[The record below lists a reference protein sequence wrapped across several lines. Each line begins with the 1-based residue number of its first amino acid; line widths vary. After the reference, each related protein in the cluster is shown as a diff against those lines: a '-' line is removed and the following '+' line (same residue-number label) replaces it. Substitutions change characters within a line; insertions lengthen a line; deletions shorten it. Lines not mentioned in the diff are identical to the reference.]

1 MDNLNLDYSLS
12 EKLKSFT
19 EMALREAYRK
29 KKEILEL
36 TENDIKSTLK
46 NKEIELLEE
55 AYRLMQ
61 TGTRQNRR
69 ELNESVSKALVDG
82 KRKMFDKRRDI
93 IEDVFKQV
101 KENLKEYK
109 MTTAYPVKIMND
121 IMECFRLISDSDYEI
136 EVNEDEVDLFKRLIS
151 EAKIPIELKISEED
165 LGGGFIMNG
174 ITKRIRIDC
183 SFKTAEQDAR
193 ERFLE
198 MCRIPID
205 DGDLLD
211 GQ

>member
-1 MDNLNLDYSLS
+1 MDNFNQNYSVN

-29 KKEILEL
+29 KKEILDI
-36 TENDIKSTLK
+36 TEKEIKNTLK

-55 AYRLMQ
+55 AYRSMQ

-82 KRKMFDKRRDI
+82 KRKMFDKRRAI
-93 IEDVFKQV
+93 IEDVFKQA

-109 MTTAYPVKIMND
+109 LTTAYPVKIMND
-121 IMECFRLISDSDYEI
+121 IFISFSVISDSEYEI
-136 EVNEDEVDLFKRLIS
+136 EVNKDEKDLFEKLIT
-151 EAKIPIELKISEED
+151 EAKIPIDIKVSTENI
-165 LGGGFIMNG
+165 GGGFIIYG
-174 ITKRIRIDC
+174 INKRIRIDC
-183 SFKTAEQDAR
+183 SFKAAEQEAR
-193 ERFLE
+193 EKFLE
-198 MCRIPID
+198 ICRIPID

>member
-1 MDNLNLDYSLS
+1 MDNLYQNYSVN

-29 KKEILEL
+29 KKEILDI
-36 TENDIKSTLK
+36 TENENKKTLK

-55 AYRLMQ
+55 AYRSIQ
-61 TGTRQNRR
+61 VGTLQNRR
-69 ELNESVSKALVDG
+69 ELNEAVSKALVDG
-82 KRKMFDKRRDI
+82 KRKMFDKRRAI

-101 KENLKEYK
+101 KKRVRSYK
-109 MTTAYPVKIMND
+109 LTTEYPVKIMND
-121 IMECFRLISDSDYEI
+121 ILKCFNLIRDSEYVM
-136 EVNEDEVDLFKRLIS
+136 EVNKDEKGLFNKLIT
-151 EAKIPIELKISEED
+151 EAKIPVEIKISEED

-183 SFKTAEQDAR
+183 SFKTAEQEAR
-193 ERFLE
+193 EKFLE

>member
-1 MDNLNLDYSLS
+1 MDNLNQYYSVN

-29 KKEILEL
+29 KKEILDL
-36 TENDIKSTLK
+36 TEDENKKTLK

-82 KRKMFDKRRDI
+82 KRRMFDKRRAI

-101 KENLKEYK
+101 IEKLEAYK
-109 MTTAYPVKIMND
+109 MTTEYPIKLMND
-121 IMECFRLISDSDYEI
+121 IFISFSILNDSEYEI
-136 EVNEDEVDLFKRLIS
+136 EVNKEEEDLFKKLIT
-151 EAKIPIELKISEED
+151 EAKIPIEIKISEED

-174 ITKRIRIDC
+174 ITKRIRMDY
-183 SFKTAEQDAR
+183 SFKTAEQEAR
-193 ERFLE
+193 EKFLE

>member
-1 MDNLNLDYSLS
+1 MDDLNQNYSVN

-29 KKEILEL
+29 KKEILDL
-36 TENDIKSTLK
+36 TEVEIKNTLK

-82 KRKMFDKRRDI
+82 KRRMFDKRRAI

-101 KENLKEYK
+101 EKELEAYK
-109 MTTAYPVKIMND
+109 MTTGYPVKLMND
-121 IMECFRLISDSDYEI
+121 IFKSFSIIGDSEYEI
-136 EVNEDEVDLFKRLIS
+136 EVNKDEEDLFKKLIT
-151 EAKIPIELKISEED
+151 EAKIPIEIKISEEK

-174 ITKRIRIDC
+174 ITKRIRMDY
-183 SFKTAEQDAR
+183 SFKTAEQEAR
-193 ERFLE
+193 EKFLE

>member
-1 MDNLNLDYSLS
+1 MDNFNQNYSVN

-19 EMALREAYRK
+19 EMALREAHRK
-29 KKEILEL
+29 KKEILDL
-36 TENDIKSTLK
+36 TEAEIKKTLK

-55 AYRLMQ
+55 AYRSMQ

-82 KRKMFDKRRDI
+82 KSKMFDKRRAI

-101 KENLKEYK
+101 KEKIEAYK
-109 MTTAYPVKIMND
+109 KTTAYPVKIMND
-121 IMECFRLISDSDYEI
+121 IFTCFSIISDSEYEI
-136 EVNEDEVDLFKRLIS
+136 VVNKDEESLFKKLIT
-151 EAKIPIELKISEED
+151 EAKIPIEIKISEEK

-174 ITKRIRIDC
+174 ITKRIRMDC
-183 SFKTAEQDAR
+183 SFKTSEQAAR
-193 ERFLE
+193 EKFLE

>member
-1 MDNLNLDYSLS
+1 MDNLNQNYSVN

-29 KKEILEL
+29 KKEILDL
-36 TENDIKSTLK
+36 TEDENKKTLK

-82 KRKMFDKRRDI
+82 KRRMFDKRRAI

-101 KENLKEYK
+101 IEKLEAYK
-109 MTTAYPVKIMND
+109 MTTEYPIKLMND
-121 IMECFRLISDSDYEI
+121 IFVSFSILNDSEYEI
-136 EVNEDEVDLFKRLIS
+136 EVNKEEEDLFKKLIT
-151 EAKIPIELKISEED
+151 EAKIPIEIKISEED

-174 ITKRIRIDC
+174 ITKRIRMDY
-183 SFKTAEQDAR
+183 SFKTAEQEAR
-193 ERFLE
+193 EKFLE

>member
-1 MDNLNLDYSLS
+1 MDNLNQNYSVS

-29 KKEILEL
+29 KKEILDL
-36 TENDIKSTLK
+36 TESESKNTLK

-55 AYRLMQ
+55 AYRSMQ
-61 TGTRQNRR
+61 TGTRHNRR
-69 ELNESVSKALVDG
+69 ELNESVSKALLDG
-82 KRKMFDKRRDI
+82 KRRMFDKRRAI
-93 IEDVFKQV
+93 IDDVFKQTEE
-101 KENLKEYK
+101 KLKAYK
-109 MTTAYPVKIMND
+109 MTTEYPVKIMHD
-121 IMECFRLISDSDYEI
+121 IFESFSIIDDSEYEI
-136 EVNEDEVDLFKRLIS
+136 EVNEDEEDLFKKLIS
-151 EAKIPIELKISEED
+151 EAKIPIEIKLSEEN

-174 ITKRIRIDC
+174 MTKRIRMDY

-193 ERFLE
+193 EKFLE
-198 MCRIPID
+198 MCGIPID

>member
-1 MDNLNLDYSLS
+1 MDNLNQNYSVN

-29 KKEILEL
+29 KKEILDF
-36 TENDIKSTLK
+36 TEKEIKAALK

-55 AYRLMQ
+55 AYRSMQ

-69 ELNESVSKALVDG
+69 ELNESISKALVDG
-82 KRKMFDKRRDI
+82 KRRMFDKRRAI

-101 KENLKEYK
+101 DENLESYK
-109 MTTAYPVKIMND
+109 TTTAYPIKILND
-121 IMECFRLISDSDYEI
+121 IFTSFSIIGDSEYEI
-136 EVNEDEVDLFKRLIS
+136 EINKDEESLFRKLIS
-151 EAKIPIELKISEED
+151 EAKIPIDINVSEENI
-165 LGGGFIMNG
+165 GGGFIMNG
-174 ITKRIRIDC
+174 ITKRIRLDC
-183 SFKTAEQDAR
+183 SFKAAKQEAR
-193 ERFLE
+193 EKFLE

>member
-1 MDNLNLDYSLS
+1 MDNLNQNYSLN

-29 KKEILEL
+29 RKEILE
-36 TENDIKSTLK
+36 TTKNEIKSTLN

-55 AYRLMQ
+55 AYRSMQ
-61 TGTRQNRR
+61 TGTLQNRR
-69 ELNESVSKALVDG
+69 ELNEAVSKALVDG
-82 KRKMFDKRRDI
+82 KRKMFDKRRAI

-101 KENLKEYK
+101 KENLEAYK
-109 MTTAYPVKIMND
+109 ITTAYPVKIMND
-121 IMECFRLISDSDYEI
+121 IFKCFSIINDSEYEI
-136 EVNEDEVDLFKRLIS
+136 EANEDEEDLFKKLITES
-151 EAKIPIELKISEED
+151 KIPIILKISEEN

-174 ITKRIRIDC
+174 ITKRIRIDF
-183 SFKTAEQDAR
+183 SFKTAEQEAR
-193 ERFLE
+193 EKFLE